1 MYRRFNSGKVYGI
14 WIDIRHLSYFYYENA
29 DVTTNPMKKNML
41 IFAIMV
47 VALNNLQGQAPEP
60 VMLRNVTVIDGS
72 GRPAQKNMNVLLK
85 EGKIISMSKDA
96 AKSNTRVID
105 MSGKTIMP
113 LLINVHGHLG
123 MSKGTTI
130 GPESFT
136 REQIAKELERYQSYG
151 VGTVVSMGM
160 DKELIFSIRDDS
172 RSGKLS
178 GASVYT
184 AGYGFRSPLGTKA
197 PEKGMEKIYRPTT
210 ADEAIANVKVLA
222 ALKPDV
228 IKIWVDDQ
236 GGTVEKINPDV
247 YKAIINEAHKYGIRV
262 AAHLFY
268 LEDAHALLDAGV
280 DIFAHSVRDKEVDD
294 ALIAKLKSKGI
305 VYIPTLTRDAYE
317 FFYGTTQPWVNEP
330 FFKASLEPG
339 VYEMIT
345 GSEYKNRIVNNPR
358 YQKNKDAYNMALKNL
373 KKLHDSNVLVAMGTD
388 SGAQPVRAQGFSEH
402 LELQLMV
409 EAGLTPLQAITVATR
424 NASNALRLKDQGVL
438 SPGMRADFIVLNS
451 NPENDIKST
460 QSISAVWKNGV
471 EVSHGPL
478 SK

>member
-1 MYRRFNSGKVYGI
+1 
-14 WIDIRHLSYFYYENA
+14 
-29 DVTTNPMKKNML
+29 MKKSLL
-41 IFAIMV
+41 IFVVLIVALSNVQGQSPEAIM
-47 VALNNLQGQAPEP
+47 LK
-60 VMLRNVTVIDGS
+60 NVTLVDGS
-72 GRPAQKNMNVLLK
+72 GGPAQKNINMLIK
-85 EGKIISMSKDA
+85 EGKIVSISKDA
-96 AKSNTRVID
+96 AKSDARVID

-113 LLINVHGHLG
+113 LLTNVHGHLG
-123 MSKGTTI
+123 MSKGTTT
-130 GPESFT
+130 GADNFT
-136 REQIAKELERYQSYG
+136 REQIGKELQRYQSYG

-172 RSGKLS
+172 RSGKLL
-178 GASVYT
+178 GALVYT
-184 AGYGFRSPLGTKA
+184 AGYGFRSPLGSRPQEA
-197 PEKGMEKIYRPTT
+197 GMERIYRPTT
-210 ADEAIANVKVLA
+210 PEEAVANVKELA

-228 IKIWVDDQ
+228 IKMWVDDQ
-236 GGTVEKINPDV
+236 GGTVEKIRHDV
-247 YKAIINEAHKYGIRV
+247 YKAIISEAHKYGIRV

-280 DIFAHSVRDKEVDD
+280 DIFAHSIRDKEVDD
-294 ALIAKLKSKGI
+294 TLIAKMKAKGI

-317 FFYGTTQPWVNEP
+317 FIYGTAQPWINDP

-345 GSEYKNRIVNNPR
+345 SSEYKNRILNNPR

-373 KKLHDSNVLVAMGTD
+373 KKLHDAGVLVAMGTD

-438 SPGMRADFIVLNS
+438 SPGMRGDFIVLNS
-451 NPENDIKST
+451 NPENDIKAT
-460 QSISAVWKNGV
+460 QAIQAVWKNGV
-471 EVSHGPL
+471 EVNRGPK
-478 SK
+478 SQIPISNR

>member
-1 MYRRFNSGKVYGI
+1 MAS
-14 WIDIRHLSYFYYENA
+14 
-29 DVTTNPMKKNML
+29 PMKKNLL
-41 IFAIMV
+41 ILAILF
-47 VALNNLQGQAPEP
+47 VALNNIQAQSPKAI
-60 VMLRNVTVIDGS
+60 MLKNVTLLDGS
-72 GRPAQKNMNVLLK
+72 GRPAQKNINMLIK
-85 EGKIISMSKDA
+85 EGKIVSISKEPAKPDA
-96 AKSNTRVID
+96 RVID

-113 LLINVHGHLG
+113 LLTNVHGHLG
-123 MSKGTTI
+123 MSKGTTT
-130 GPESFT
+130 GPANFT
-136 REQIAKELERYQSYG
+136 REQIAKELQRYQSYG

-172 RSGKLS
+172 RSGKLP
-178 GASVYT
+178 GALVYT
-184 AGYGFRSPLGTKA
+184 AGYGFRSPLGSRPQET
-197 PEKGMEKIYRPTT
+197 GMERIYRPTT
-210 ADEAIANVKVLA
+210 PEEAIANVKELA
-222 ALKPDV
+222 ALKPDM
-228 IKIWVDDQ
+228 IKMWVDDQ
-236 GGTVEKINPDV
+236 GGTVEKIRHEV
-247 YKAIINEAHKYGIRV
+247 YKAIIGEAHKYGIRV

-294 ALIAKLKSKGI
+294 ALIAKMKSKGI

-317 FFYGTTQPWVNEP
+317 FIYGTAQPWINDI

-345 GSEYKNRIVNNPR
+345 SSEYKNRIVNNPR

-373 KKLHDSNVLVAMGTD
+373 KKLHDAGVLVAMGTD

-438 SPGMRADFIVLNS
+438 SPGMRGDFIVLNS
-451 NPENDIKST
+451 NPENDIKAT
-460 QSISAVWKNGV
+460 QSIQAVWKNGV

-478 SK
+478 AK